1 VSVWGV
7 WGVVVALVA
16 GLCACDAGDGGAGA
30 GDVGVEVL
38 SPDGGAWDTSVGG
51 DVGAGAWAMALVT
64 AMAWGTRIRMWTRT
78 IDREVRDVRNI
89 RITR

>member
-1 VSVWGV
+1 M
-7 WGVVVALVA
+7 VA
-16 GLCACDAGDGGAGA
+16 GLCACDAGDGGACA

-64 AMAWGTRIRMWTRT
+64 AMAWGTRT
-78 IDREVRDVRNI
+78 IDREVRNVRNI